1 MKPWRSCAAEVPLAL
16 LPPLTLAKLALGPL
30 AALVGALAGAPTFNS
45 WASTA
50 CAPEMLPI
58 IVAFSCKNLPFRR
71 TGAACE
77 LRPRQ
82 PIAAGPTP
90 QGAVSRYNPL
100 ISMSTALHAG
110 WGLASRN
117 DSSSVRVQ
125 LQCQR
130 TCAAAGL

>member
-16 LPPLTLAKLALGPL
+16 LLPKLALGLL

-58 IVAFSCKNLPFRR
+58 IVAYSCNNLPYRR

-77 LRPRQ
+77 LRPWQ
-82 PIAAGPTP
+82 SLAAGPTP

-100 ISMSTALHAG
+100 ISMSTALRAG
-110 WGLASRN
+110 WRLASRD